1 MKDRENIRLIVS
13 LFIAGVILAILLFLL
28 KYVNLFQGF
37 YTSPPQTISPASSNL
52 SSLDDGFFSYG
63 ERNIF
68 DNFSSSDI
76 DNGVK
81 AFKTGNYSESIKLFS
96 RTLKE
101 NKNLPDIK
109 IYLSNAKVRLAEKKF
124 TLAVIVPAIKESD
137 LAREMLRG
145 VADAQA
151 KFNEQGGFNNRLLQI
166 IIANDGDNEDQ
177 ARQIA
182 KKLAANKEILGVVGH
197 NNGKNILSALPEYDN
212 ANLAIITP
220 SSASSKLRN
229 KDYHVFFRATLSDKV
244 LAEKLADYI
253 KAKFNLEKLTVFY
266 NHGDS
271 SSLSFK
277 KFLEGKFQG
286 NIPLEIIK
294 IDDIYDENEANRI
307 IQSLVN
313 REIKT
318 AILLPGV
325 NYVNKARLVAKANS
339 KLPPGSKLQLFGST
353 IFNRTDILISQ
364 NGDNNFNDLI
374 IVVPWFAEV
383 DKAKVFAEEAQQRWN
398 NIITFRTAFS
408 FDATQAFIAAFDKS
422 SALNKPNPSR
432 EDILR
437 NIESTNLLETQTSGE
452 SLKFKDGERIAGQPA
467 LIQVAG
473 NKESGY
479 SFKLIK

>member
-1 MKDRENIRLIVS
+1 MKDRENIRLLVS
-13 LFIAGVILAILLFLL
+13 LFIAGVILAILLFIL
-28 KYVNLFQGF
+28 KYVNIFQGF
-37 YTSPPQTISPASSNL
+37 YTPPPQTVSPASSNL

-76 DNGVK
+76 DQGVK
-81 AFKTGNYSESIKLFS
+81 AFKTGKYSESIKLFS

-109 IYLSNAKVRLAEKKF
+109 IYLSNAKVRLSEKKF
-124 TLAVIVPAIKESD
+124 TLAVVVPAKKESD

-151 KFNEQGGFNNRLLQI
+151 KFNEQGGLNNRLLQI

-182 KKLAANKEILGVVGH
+182 KKLAANKDILGVIGH

-220 SSASSKLRN
+220 SSASSELRN
-229 KDYHVFFRATLSDKV
+229 KDYHVFFRATLSDKI
-244 LAEKLADYI
+244 LAEKLAYYI
-253 KAKFNLEKLTVFY
+253 KTKLNLEKLTVFY

-277 KFLEGKFQG
+277 KFLEEKFQG
-286 NIPLEIIK
+286 DVSLEMIK
-294 IDDIYDENEANRI
+294 IDDIDENEANKT
-307 IQSLVN
+307 IQNLVK
-313 REIKT
+313 REVKT

-325 NYVNKARLVAKANS
+325 NYVNKARLVASGNS
-339 KLPPGSKLQLFGST
+339 KLPQGSKLQLFGST

-374 IVVPWFAEV
+374 VVVPWFAEV
-383 DKAKVFAEEAQQRWN
+383 DKAKLFAEEAQQRWD

-408 FDATQAFIAAFDKS
+408 FDATQAFIKAFSKS
-422 SALNKPNPSR
+422 SAFDKPNPSR

-437 NIESTNLLETQTSGE
+437 NIESINVSETSGE
-452 SLKFKDGERIAGQPA
+452 PLAFKDGERISGKPI
-467 LIQVAG
+467 LIKVVRN
-473 NKESGY
+473 NKSKY
-479 SFKLIK
+479 DFKLIE